1 MKTPL
6 KTPIDRTIVKNEIT
20 ASGPESVG
28 LASIRELNRIVNN
41 IEAASGERFIRMEM
55 GVPGLDPPK
64 IAVDAE
70 IEALKKGV
78 GSKYPPFD
86 GIPELKQEIST
97 FVKNFMDVQIP
108 AISCFPTVG
117 SMQGCFLAMMCTTR
131 RTKGKNRVLFIDP
144 GFPVNKLQAKVL
156 GVPCDHFDVYEFRG
170 EKLRDKLESYLKKGD
185 VASLMYSNPNNPSW
199 ICFTDQEL
207 AIIGELATKYDCI
220 VMEDLAYFG
229 MDFRQDY
236 SASGKSP
243 FIPTVAKYTDNY
255 ILLISSSKSFSLAGQ
270 RIGMTAIPDKLFT
283 STWEGLKEWFGSDK
297 FGHAYIFGAMYA
309 VSSGVSHSNQYGLYG
324 LLKAVNNGE
333 YNFVDSV
340 KEYGDRAAIM
350 KRLFVENGFKI
361 VYDMDGDQK
370 IADGFYFTISFPG
383 FTGVELVEELLYYGI
398 SAISLTTTG
407 SDRHEGLRACVSLTG
422 QDRFQELEN
431 RVAQFK
437 QDHPEGSNFKLITS

>member
-97 FVKNFMDVQIP
+97 FVKNFMDVKIP
-108 AISCFPTVG
+108 PISCFPTVG